1 MEGYIQPLPGFAVKL
16 VDADKKIFVNVFHH
30 EKVQS
35 DDILTLPLG
44 RVDDKKGEECAAY
57 HVAISTARFNQTEKD
72 PNFKDKVNLNSL

>member
-1 MEGYIQPLPGFAVKL
+1 

-30 EKVQS
+30 EQVGN

-57 HVAISTARFNQTEKD
+57 HVVISTVRFIQTERD
-72 PNFKDKVNLNSL
+72 PNFKDKVMLTLHSFD